1 MAASNRVERLMR
13 AYVLV
18 DASARSEHDPRVQRL
33 QAAID
38 RVRAQL
44 TAAEAWAFSAALQTY
59 WRERREW
66 RSSVRT
72 A

>member
-1 MAASNRVERLMR
+1 MMASSSRVERLVR

-18 DASARSEHDPRVQRL
+18 DTSPRTEHDPRVRRL

-44 TAAEAWAFSAALQTY
+44 TADEAWAFSASLQTY
-59 WRERREW
+59 WRERKEW
-66 RSSVRT
+66 RFR
-72 A
+72 